1 MSASENLNVIR
12 YSEGR
17 YWLWRTGAAE
27 PLAVS
32 AADVPVGCWFAAPG
46 DQVRLTTTQVAASE
60 VKHFRASLPYLLEE
74 SIIDDVDEIH
84 FASRA
89 MGDGCYG
96 IGMVNHQLMT
106 EWLTQLGDEAP
117 QRWVSEALMLPWRS
131 GECCLLFEDDR
142 VTVRWGECD
151 GATVSIDLLA
161 TLLNVLPTAERWV
174 AYGTD
179 RDRAIAALPTTIA
192 EHLEWRA
199 GGFGSALMLIDS
211 EAPILNLREGAFA
224 PRLPLARWWQ
234 SWRTVTIAVAAVLLL
249 QTSSDYLQYRQL
261 SDENLQLREAMLASY
276 RRANPSGAVV
286 DMEKQLDRQLAAFG
300 GEAGQRFTP
309 VLVAVVS
316 AVAERDGLNLTNLNY
331 GVGGELRLNL
341 LAPSFESVESLRLR
355 LEADGFVA
363 ALENSSMR
371 GDQVQ
376 ARLRIEVTR

>member
-1 MSASENLNVIR
+1 VSASENLNVIR
-12 YSEGR
+12 YSEGQ

-32 AADVPVGCWFAAPG
+32 AADVPLGCWFAAPG
-46 DQVRLTTTQVAASE
+46 DQVRLTTAQVTPSE
-60 VKHFRASLPYLLEE
+60 VKHFRSSLPYLLEE
-74 SIIDDVDEIH
+74 SIIDDVDDIH
-84 FASRA
+84 FASA
-89 MGDGCYG
+89 AIGDGCYG
-96 IGMVNHQLMT
+96 IGMVHHQLMA
-106 EWLTQLGDEAP
+106 EWLTQLGEQAP
-117 QRWVSEALMLPWRS
+117 QKWVSEALMLPWRR
-131 GECCLLFEDDR
+131 GECCLLFEGDR

-161 TLLNVLPTAERWV
+161 TLLSVLPMAERWV

-179 RDRAIAALPTTIA
+179 RDQAMAVLPSTIA

-234 SWRTVTIAVAAVLLL
+234 SWRTVALVAAVVLLL
-249 QTSSDYLQYRQL
+249 QISSDYLQYRQL
-261 SDENLQLREAMLASY
+261 SSENLQLREAMLSSY

-316 AVAERDGLNLTNLNY
+316 AVAEGDGRKLTNLNY
-331 GVGGELRLNL
+331 GVSGELRLNL

-355 LEADGFVA
+355 LEAEGFEA
-363 ALENSSMR
+363 TLENSSMR

-376 ARLRIEVTR
+376 ARLRIEVSG